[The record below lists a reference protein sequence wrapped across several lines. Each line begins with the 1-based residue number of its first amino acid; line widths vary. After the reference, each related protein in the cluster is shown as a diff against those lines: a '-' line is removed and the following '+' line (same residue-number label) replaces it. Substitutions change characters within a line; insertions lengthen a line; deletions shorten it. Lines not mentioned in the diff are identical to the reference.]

1 MNDPNGEIKFMTLP
15 QCGANGELFP
25 LPPPKQFLGLK
36 MRSKNKSQ
44 NIKGE
49 RTMASKK
56 TNQGSISIAE
66 LKDLLRDNLNAL
78 WENDPALHTKHADA
92 SMMIPPVMVWGAPG
106 VGKST
111 AVRELTK
118 ELGIGFID
126 VRLAQREPVD
136 MRGLPVPDERENSVK
151 WLVSGEW
158 PREGRGILLFDE
170 LTAADRSLQ
179 VAAYELIL
187 DRRLGDLYKVPDGWY
202 ICAAGNRVEDAAV
215 STTMSSALANRFMHV
230 ELGEDVE
237 SWAHWATL
245 HNIHPSVTGFLRFRP
260 DCLFRQSD
268 ENLERGWPTPRAW
281 ERVSIMMGIVPED
294 DEELLRKLV
303 YGLVGNR
310 AGMEFI
316 EFHNLNA
323 SFDDVRRMML
333 NPSVPVSIPQKVDRK
348 YAMCAAM
355 AYYVWRGKD
364 KAESDALL
372 DGFFCISKKLTSD
385 FACMVMTDTM
395 GGCGQL
401 DSKEAASR
409 LFYHKDYKEWAE
421 IHGKAM
427 KKHLS
432 F

>member
-1 MNDPNGEIKFMTLP
+1 MVKETETVIDMHNRISASQLEKILRMQLKTLAEHP
-15 QCGANGELFP
+15 ELAHV
-25 LPPPKQFLGLK
+25 LPPL
-36 MRSKNKSQ
+36 
-44 NIKGE
+44 
-49 RTMASKK
+49 
-56 TNQGSISIAE
+56 
-66 LKDLLRDNLNAL
+66 
-78 WENDPALHTKHADA
+78 
-92 SMMIPPVMVWGAPG
+92 MVWGAPG
-106 VGKST
+106 LGKSSIIRSI
-111 AVRELTK
+111 AE
-118 ELGIGFID
+118 ELGIKFID

-136 MRGLPVPDERENSVK
+136 VRGLPVPDRENKKVD
-151 WLVSGEW
+151 WMVSGEW
-158 PREGRGILLFDE
+158 PRDGRGILLFDE

-230 ELGEDVE
+230 ELGEDVDA
-237 SWAHWATL
+237 WAHWANQ

-260 DCLFRQSD
+260 ECLFRQND

-281 ERVSIMMGIVPED
+281 ERVSIMMNIVPAD

-316 EFHNLNA
+316 EFHKLNA
-323 SFDDVRRMML
+323 SFDDVRSMML
-333 NPSVPVSIPQKVDRK
+333 NPSVPVTIPQKVDRK
-348 YAMCAAM
+348 YALCAAM
-355 AYYVWRGKD
+355 AYYLWRGKD
-364 KAESDALL
+364 KAEAEALL
-372 DGFFCISKKLTSD
+372 NGFFRICTKLSSD
-385 FACMVMTDTM
+385 FACMVMIDVMT
-395 GGCGQL
+395 GCGQL
-401 DSKEAASR
+401 SSKEAASR
-409 LFYHKDYKEWAE
+409 LFYHKDYKTWAE

>member
-1 MNDPNGEIKFMTLP
+1 MVKDTNNLIDMHNRISATQLEKVIKMQLTTLAEHP
-15 QCGANGELFP
+15 ELAHV
-25 LPPPKQFLGLK
+25 LPPL
-36 MRSKNKSQ
+36 
-44 NIKGE
+44 
-49 RTMASKK
+49 
-56 TNQGSISIAE
+56 
-66 LKDLLRDNLNAL
+66 
-78 WENDPALHTKHADA
+78 
-92 SMMIPPVMVWGAPG
+92 MVWGAPG
-106 VGKST
+106 LGKSSIIRGV
-111 AVRELTK
+111 AE
-118 ELGIGFID
+118 EMGIQFID

-136 MRGLPVPDERENSVK
+136 VRGLPVPDRENKKVD
-151 WLVSGEW
+151 WMVSGEW

-202 ICAAGNRVEDAAV
+202 ICGAGNRVEDAAV

-237 SWAHWATL
+237 AWVNWATK

-260 DCLFRQSD
+260 ECLFRQSD
-268 ENLERGWPTPRAW
+268 ENLERGWPTPRSW
-281 ERVSIMMGIVPED
+281 ERVSIMMGIVPKE

-316 EFHNLNA
+316 EFHKLNA
-323 SFDDVRRMML
+323 SFTDVLKMMTD
-333 NPSVPVSIPQKVDRK
+333 PKVPVVIPAKVDRK

-355 AYYVWRGKD
+355 AYYVWRGKN
-364 KAESDALL
+364 KAEESALL
-372 DGFFCISKKLTSD
+372 DGFFRISKKLTSD
-385 FACMVMTDTM
+385 FACMVMADAM
-395 GGCGQL
+395 SGCGL
-401 DSKEAASR
+401 ISSKEATSR
-409 LFYHKDYKEWAE
+409 LFYHKDYKEWAT

-427 KKHLS
+427 EKHLS

>member
-1 MNDPNGEIKFMTLP
+1 MTKENNILFDMHNRISATQLEKVLRMQINTLTEHP
-15 QCGANGELFP
+15 ELAHV
-25 LPPPKQFLGLK
+25 LPPL
-36 MRSKNKSQ
+36 
-44 NIKGE
+44 
-49 RTMASKK
+49 
-56 TNQGSISIAE
+56 
-66 LKDLLRDNLNAL
+66 
-78 WENDPALHTKHADA
+78 
-92 SMMIPPVMVWGAPG
+92 MVWGAPG
-106 VGKST
+106 LGKSSII
-111 AVRELTK
+111 R
-118 ELGIGFID
+118 GIADEMGINFID

-136 MRGLPVPDERENSVK
+136 VRGLPVPDRENKKVD
-151 WLVSGEW
+151 WMVSGEW

-237 SWAHWATL
+237 AWAHWATR
-245 HNIHPSVTGFLRFRP
+245 HNIHPSVTGFLRYRP
-260 DCLFRQSD
+260 ECIFRQKD

-316 EFHNLNA
+316 EFHKLNS
-323 SFDDVRRMML
+323 SFEDVRRMML
-333 NPSVPVSIPQKVDRK
+333 NPSEPVSIPTKVDRK
-348 YAMCAAM
+348 YAMCAAI
-355 AYYVWRGKD
+355 AYHVWRGKD
-364 KAESDALL
+364 KAEADALL
-372 DGFFCISKKLTSD
+372 DGFFRISKKLSSD
-385 FACMVMTDTM
+385 FACMLMIDAM
-395 GGCGQL
+395 NGGGQL
-401 DSKEAASR
+401 PPKEAASR
-409 LFYHKDYKEWAE
+409 LFYHKDYMAWAD
-421 IHGKAM
+421 IHGSAM